1 MTTRDTADAIDA
13 RLLLA
18 MNRDPR
24 AATIALADEV
34 GISRNTV
41 QAR

>member
-1 MTTRDTADAIDA
+1 
-13 RLLLA
+13 

-34 GISRNTV
+34 GVSRNTV
-41 QAR
+41 QARLKK